1 MKKVIMFLVIALMS
15 VTLSATLFKNTSFAE
30 EKIIVAAAEDKIVIA
45 VDAANPPF
53 MYGDADVAKG
63 VYPGLLQKIFEKM
76 GKTVEVKGYP
86 WKRALVMG
94 EKGTAAVGGIYK
106 NEARLKIFD
115 YSDPI
120 FDEKLNLYVRK
131 GEIFVFKNISD
142 LSNNNI
148 GVIRGWSYGDD
159 FDKGIKDQIFKV
171 EENVSDEL
179 NFKKLIAKRL
189 SCVIAIE
196 QSADMAIAKLG
207 YQEKAQSLAESFAV
221 NPTYLVFAKSQN
233 KQALLEQFN
242 NTLKTMKADGS
253 YEALIKELFQQEA
266 PK

>member
-1 MKKVIMFLVIALMS
+1 MKKVVMFIVISLI
-15 VTLSATLFKNTSFAE
+15 SAT
-30 EKIIVAAAEDKIVIA
+30 ICAAEDKIIIA

-63 VYPGLLQKIFEKM
+63 VYPGLLQKVFEKM
-76 GKTVEVKGYP
+76 GQTVEVKGYP

-94 EKGTAAVGGIYK
+94 EKGDAGVGGIYK

-120 FDEKLNLYVRK
+120 FEEKLNLYVRN
-131 GEIFVFKNISD
+131 GDTFVFKNVSD
-142 LSNNNI
+142 LRNKSI

-159 FDKGIKDQIFKV
+159 FDKGLKDQIFKV
-171 EENVSDEL
+171 EENISDEL

-196 QSADMAIAKLG
+196 QSADMSITKLG
-207 YQEKAQSLAESFAV
+207 YQQKAKPLAESFAV

-233 KQALLEQFN
+233 KQPLLEQFN

-253 YEALIKELFQQEA
+253 YDDLIKELFQQEA